1 MASKSSSVSLPHCS
15 FTLPFTCFQFPSM
28 RFQSIASSS
37 GWEDNPTR
45 QHEPSSNGRPIV
57 SHRIGRPHAP
67 SRKSKWLSTRRNV
80 RSNLGM
86 AVAKSPLNLRR
97 EHGQVLSKFR
107 EQFPL
112 FRVRRQITNGGTFG
126 SVGAELMSFIGG
138 LTVRLPEHY
147 KYLPP

>member
-1 MASKSSSVSLPHCS
+1 
-15 FTLPFTCFQFPSM
+15 
-28 RFQSIASSS
+28 
-37 GWEDNPTR
+37 
-45 QHEPSSNGRPIV
+45 
-57 SHRIGRPHAP
+57 
-67 SRKSKWLSTRRNV
+67 
-80 RSNLGM
+80 M

-147 KYLPP
+147 KYLPPTTSEHGDHLIGISVPGHGGRPHPPAHRTAGPRPHPPPQGAGWPEAALRNIKARSATPDRLDV